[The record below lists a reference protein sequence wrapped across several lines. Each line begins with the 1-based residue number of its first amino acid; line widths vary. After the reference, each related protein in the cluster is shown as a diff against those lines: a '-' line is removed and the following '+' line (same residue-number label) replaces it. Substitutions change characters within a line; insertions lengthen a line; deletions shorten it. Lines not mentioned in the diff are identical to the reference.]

1 MKTWKQKFLLITVG
15 QTISLVGSSAVQFTL
30 IWWLAQETSSPMVL
44 GLAGLAAY
52 LPVIFLS
59 PIAGIWADRYN
70 RKVICIAADMLTGAA
85 ALVYALALLH
95 SPLPPWTAVVVLFIR
110 GAVGTFQ
117 QPCIQAIIPQLVP
130 PEYLVKVNGWTQ
142 LMQSGSLMLGPVL
155 GAALYAAFTLPVVLI
170 TDIVGALFA
179 SVSLALVAIPRLKR
193 PETEQGAS
201 TGFVRQFQ
209 EGIAVYREDRN
220 LLRLLLAQTLCMVFF
235 MPLGSFYP
243 LMTSSYFNLS
253 AWYGSAVEFTFAA
266 GMMVTAFL
274 FGSVITV
281 KNKLSVAYLGLFGLG
296 IATAI
301 CGLVPPVFAGWVVF
315 AVACAVMGGFGNV
328 HSIPLLA
335 YMQETIAP
343 EKMGRAF
350 SLMGLMGSLTM
361 PLGLLVAGPVAELIG
376 VHMWFA
382 ISGAGILLITLVF
395 WSSSRKQLKK
405 N

>member
-44 GLAGLAAY
+44 GFAGLAAY

-70 RKVICIAADMLTGAA
+70 RKAICIAADMLTGAA